1 MTLTNKQIK
10 LLGILAV
17 KPVVAP
23 WANPVMFNLNKMGLV
38 TGEIAADVNGKVHT
52 SKVWTLTDAGKRFVA
67 ESVGA

>member
-23 WANPVMFNLNKMGLV
+23 WSSLDLV
-38 TGEIAADVNGKVHT
+38 RLEHMKLVAGVIALGANGKVHT
-52 SKVWTLTDAGKRFVA
+52 SKVWTLTDAGRRFVA
-67 ESVGA
+67 ESASA